1 MPDPKNPP
9 RVAEPQAAYDP
20 VAAGAR
26 ATRQLEQSGFNRQQ
40 ADAVVLAVRELA
52 GDLATKEDLAI
63 TKSELKVEMAGLRTD
78 LKTEMADLKTELK
91 SEMADL
97 RADLKTEMAGLRTE
111 FKTEMAGLQTE
122 FKTET
127 AGLQT
132 QLKSEMADLRIEFK
146 TDLAHSETRM
156 GQNAL
161 RNTLWTVGILLAGMG
176 VVTAIILAALP
187 S

>member
-63 TKSELKVEMAGLRTD
+63 TKSELKVEMAD
-78 LKTEMADLKTELK
+78 LKT
-91 SEMADL
+91 
-97 RADLKTEMAGLRTE
+97 DLKTEMAGLRTE

-161 RNTLWTVGILLAGMG
+161 RNTLWTVGILLAGLAIA
-176 VVTAIILAALP
+176 TTIILAALP

>member
-63 TKSELKVEMAGLRTD
+63 TKSELKVEMADLKTE
-78 LKTEMADLKTELK
+78 LKTEMADLKTE
-91 SEMADL
+91 
-97 RADLKTEMAGLRTE
+97 LKTEMAGLRTE

-156 GQNAL
+156 SKNAL
-161 RNTLWTVGILLAGMG
+161 RNTLWGVGLTVGILLAAIG
-176 VVTAIILAALP
+176 VATAILLAALP

>member
-20 VAAGAR
+20 AAAGVQ

-63 TKSELKVEMAGLRTD
+63 TKSELKVEMAGL
-78 LKTEMADLKTELK
+78 KTE
-91 SEMADL
+91 
-97 RADLKTEMAGLRTE
+97 LKTEMAGLKTE
-111 FKTEMAGLQTE
+111 LKTEMAN
-122 FKTET
+122 
-127 AGLQT
+127 
-132 QLKSEMADLRIEFK
+132 LRAEFK

-156 GQNAL
+156 NQNAL
-161 RNTLWTVGILLAGMG
+161 RNTLWTVGILLAAIG
-176 VVTAIILAALP
+176 VATAILLAALKP
-187 S
+187 

>member
-63 TKSELKVEMAGLRTD
+63 TKSELKVEMADLKTE

-91 SEMADL
+91 
-97 RADLKTEMAGLRTE
+97 TEMANLR
-111 FKTEMAGLQTE
+111 A
-122 FKTET
+122 
-127 AGLQT
+127 
-132 QLKSEMADLRIEFK
+132 EFK

-156 GQNAL
+156 NQNAL
-161 RNTLWTVGILLAGMG
+161 RNTLWTVGILLAAIG
-176 VVTAIILAALP
+176 VATAILLAALKP
-187 S
+187 

>member
-1 MPDPKNPP
+1 MPDPKTPP

-20 VAAGAR
+20 VAAGVQ
-26 ATRQLEQSGFNRQQ
+26 ATRQLEQSGFARPQ
-40 ADAVVLAVRELA
+40 AEAVVLAMRELA
-52 GDLATKEDLAI
+52 GDLATKEDLAV
-63 TKSELKVEMAGLRTD
+63 TKSELKVEMAGLRTE
-78 LKTEMADLKTELK
+78 LKTEMAN
-91 SEMADL
+91 
-97 RADLKTEMAGLRTE
+97 LRT
-111 FKTEMAGLQTE
+111 
-122 FKTET
+122 
-127 AGLQT
+127 
-132 QLKSEMADLRIEFK
+132 EFK